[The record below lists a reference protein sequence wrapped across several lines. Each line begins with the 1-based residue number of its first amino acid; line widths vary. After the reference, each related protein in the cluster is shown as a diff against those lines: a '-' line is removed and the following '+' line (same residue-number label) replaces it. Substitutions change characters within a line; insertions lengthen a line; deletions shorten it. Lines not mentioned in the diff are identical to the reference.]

1 MPLLLEKLETHG
13 STTVSIPGTPMTAI
27 SMSTYKNGK
36 PKNHF
41 QSQSNLA
48 HTLKNLN
55 DDDFDAFM
63 MNFEN
68 QVENSEDIVL
78 PECVVEALSLIR
90 KAEEEKK
97 LMEEQIIIDKQAQLL
112 VERKMKAAAREKE
125 IEGIREQ
132 VRNEHAARQLEIENQ
147 KQSSERRLQIYK
159 LMADIEKLE
168 RMRLRHVDLD
178 IPDEEELKYELAKL
192 EAEDKRLREDQVNS
206 RLQPHPKISKI
217 AEKSECD
224 HNNILSDNDDYISDT
239 NIIYDCDLY
248 DDEEDD
254 EAWRTLLTSTCDITE
269 RKGLSAQEH
278 HYDGE
283 CLSDSSGISGSELYD
298 DDDEDDETWR
308 ALLTDTLYECEKSTT
323 ANKNQDQD
331 GETEKHESDNLADV
345 KIPAGSATVNTCSN
359 DIIFDSSVKKAKD
372 SDDIAGQTQDSENL
386 MSDTNVN
393 VLPNEQDAPV
403 IKIDSE
409 GEIVRDRNA
418 YRSSGERS
426 DEQVLGNSSVTEVEP
441 SSGVNERNEN
451 AINIKV
457 SSNICTGINDDVDS
471 AEDIEKLRLSMMTK
485 LCLNSEQSSDKV
497 NMENHSANVEDC
509 DDTTETITVRM

>member
-1 MPLLLEKLETHG
+1 
-13 STTVSIPGTPMTAI
+13 
-27 SMSTYKNGK
+27 
-36 PKNHF
+36 
-41 QSQSNLA
+41 
-48 HTLKNLN
+48 
-55 DDDFDAFM
+55 
-63 MNFEN
+63 
-68 QVENSEDIVL
+68 
-78 PECVVEALSLIR
+78 
-90 KAEEEKK
+90 
-97 LMEEQIIIDKQAQLL
+97 
-112 VERKMKAAAREKE
+112 
-125 IEGIREQ
+125 
-132 VRNEHAARQLEIENQ
+132 
-147 KQSSERRLQIYK
+147 
-159 LMADIEKLE
+159 
-168 RMRLRHVDLD
+168 
-178 IPDEEELKYELAKL
+178 
-192 EAEDKRLREDQVNS
+192 
-206 RLQPHPKISKI
+206 
-217 AEKSECD
+217 
-224 HNNILSDNDDYISDT
+224 
-239 NIIYDCDLY
+239 LY
-248 DDEEDD
+248 D
-254 EAWRTLLTSTCDITE
+254 
-269 RKGLSAQEH
+269 
-278 HYDGE
+278 
-283 CLSDSSGISGSELYD
+283 D